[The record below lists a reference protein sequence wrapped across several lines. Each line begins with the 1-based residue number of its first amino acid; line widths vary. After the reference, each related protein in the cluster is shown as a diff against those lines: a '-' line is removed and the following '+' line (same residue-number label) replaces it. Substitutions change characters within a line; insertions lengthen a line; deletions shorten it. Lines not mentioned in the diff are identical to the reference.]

1 MPNFATSCL
10 AALAVSWTA
19 QQITPE
25 VLVCL
30 PLIENAFE
38 DYCRVSAPGGL
49 AESPAPSTGPRA
61 VKPPP
66 EALPAKSSAGA
77 CECPS
82 CEEPSLPP
90 PTEYVYYYCAFAAF
104 AGAVGICMLRGSSRA
119 VCHRPCVASVHVQ
132 TDFVITPLSS
142 GQSSVRSHAA
152 LTPRS
157 PMSSSSAPG
166 SPSRDKRRQGVY
178 GGFYA
183 GR

>member
-1 MPNFATSCL
+1 MPIFATSCP

-38 DYCRVSAPGGL
+38 DYCRVSGPDGL
-49 AESPAPSTGPRA
+49 AESPAPSTGPCA

-90 PTEYVYYYCAFAAF
+90 PTEYVHYYCAFAALS
-104 AGAVGICMLRGSSRA
+104 GAVGIGMLWGLCRVVHR
-119 VCHRPCVASVHVQ
+119 RPCVTSVQVQ

-142 GQSSVRSHAA
+142 GQSSIRSQPA

-157 PMSSSSAPG
+157 PISSSSAPG